1 MWNYRFQVLVLWL
14 VSLALGL
21 VGLMWMPLDWMRRAL
36 SRAEHRAYVRV
47 LLAKTAV
54 MWRLRGGVGR

>member
-1 MWNYRFQVLVLWL
+1 MWHYRFQELVLWA

-21 VGLMWMPLDWMRRAL
+21 VGLMWLPLDWTRRAL
-36 SRAEHRAYVRV
+36 SRAEQRAYVRV

-54 MWRLRGGVGR
+54 LWAQRGPGR

>member
-1 MWNYRFQVLVLWL
+1 MWNYRFQELVLWV

-36 SRAEHRAYVRV
+36 SRAEQRAYVRL
-47 LLAKTAV
+47 LLAKTVLLWA
-54 MWRLRGGVGR
+54 RKP